1 LADRPRVLLI
11 GDSIRL
17 GYQPLVAACL
27 GASVE
32 VSGPPENCGDSA
44 NLSRR
49 LGEWADPAAALVV
62 FNAGLHDI
70 RRSDLGGPRQVELDR
85 YEENLAAVVG
95 KVRDRGLAP
104 VFATTTPVDD
114 DRHAA
119 SGKPERLDADVRTYN
134 EAARRVMKELDVPV
148 VDLYPL
154 VGPELLAADG
164 AHLTAEGS
172 AVVAAAV
179 AGTIADLL

>member
-1 LADRPRVLLI
+1 MADRPRVLLI

-17 GYQPLVAACL
+17 GYQPLVAARL
-27 GASVE
+27 GSSVE

-44 NLSRR
+44 NLSKR
-49 LGEWADPAAALVV
+49 LGEWTDPAAMLVV

-70 RRSDLGGPRQVELDR
+70 RRSDTRGRRQVELDR
-85 YEENLAAVVG
+85 YEENLAVIVG
-95 KVRDRGLAP
+95 ILRARRLAP
-104 VFATTTPVDD
+104 VFVTTTPVDD
-114 DRHAA
+114 VRHAR
-119 SGKPERLDADVRTYN
+119 SDKPQRLDADVRTYN
-134 EAARRVMKELDVPV
+134 EAARRVMEELDVPV

-172 AVVAAAV
+172 AVVAAAI

>member
-1 LADRPRVLLI
+1 MADPPRVLLI

-17 GYQPLVAACL
+17 EYQPLVAACL

-49 LGEWADPAAALVV
+49 LGEWIDPAVTLVV
-62 FNAGLHDI
+62 FNTGLHDL
-70 RRSDLGGPRQVELDR
+70 RRSGKGSRHQVEVDR
-85 YEENLAAVVG
+85 YEENLAAVVRAL
-95 KVRDRGLAP
+95 RDRGATP

-114 DRHAA
+114 ERHAV
-119 SGKPERLDADVRTYN
+119 SGKPERLDADVQIYN
-134 EAARRVMKELDVPV
+134 EAARRVMKELEVTV

-154 VGPELLAADG
+154 VGPRLIAADG
-164 AHLTAEGS
+164 VHLTAEGS
-172 AVVAAAV
+172 AVVAAALSAAIV
-179 AGTIADLL
+179 DLL